1 MCVGSLSKAFGLPG
15 LRVGWLVAPPA
26 LLQAAWRRHEY
37 ATIATSKLSM
47 HLAELALAPPAR
59 DRLLSRNRALV
70 RAGYDRLAAWIDGT
84 DGLLSIVPPA
94 ATALGFVRYA
104 LDAPSLEV
112 AHALRTEADV
122 LVAPGAHFGVER
134 HLRITHGL
142 EPAYL
147 DAALERIAAVLRP
160 GRGNSGRAGPV
171 HAPCPPPAHLRPR
184 HARAAPP
191 RCSPRPATRP
201 RRPCSPGSSPGR
213 SARRRSPWA

>member
-1 MCVGSLSKAFGLPG
+1 VCVGSLSKAFGLPG

-147 DAALERIAAVLRP
+147 DAALERIAAVLR
-160 GRGNSGRAGPV
+160 AW
-171 HAPCPPPAHLRPR
+171 PR
-184 HARAAPP
+184 E
-191 RCSPRPATRP
+191 
-201 RRPCSPGSSPGR
+201 
-213 SARRRSPWA
+213 